1 VPLVEPRDLTVEIP
15 REIRE
20 DLRGL
25 RQDNLAMR
33 EDDRALREDFQQ
45 FARHATARF
54 EVIETALRDLTQQ
67 LVLLARG
74 LRVTLDRQPEV
85 DQRLD
90 DLERRVSHLEGRTA
104 G

>member
-1 VPLVEPRDLTVEIP
+1 VPLVEPRDLTVEIL
-15 REIRE
+15 REIRG

-25 RQDNLAMR
+25 REDN
-33 EDDRALREDFQQ
+33 RALREDFQQ
-45 FARHATARF
+45 FAQHATARF

-67 LVLLARG
+67 LVLLTRG
-74 LRVTLDRQPEV
+74 LRVTIDRQPEV

>member
-1 VPLVEPRDLTVEIP
+1 MEPTDLTVQIL

-25 RQDNLAMR
+25 RDDNR
-33 EDDRALREDFQQ
+33 SLREDFQQ
-45 FARHATARF
+45 FAQHASARF

-74 LRVTLDRQPEV
+74 VRVTLDRQPET
-85 DQRLD
+85 DQRLS
-90 DLERRVSHLEGRTA
+90 DLEKRVAVLEGRTE